1 MNIRK
6 IVRILLY
13 FLGSLLG
20 LLVLLFVII
29 CMSISISSAKTIR
42 KAAESH
48 SAEVKT
54 LTSEGFTFRDLNKN
68 GKLDVYEDPGET
80 VDNRVGDLISQ
91 MTLEEKAGTMF
102 FSMVAM
108 KKDGSVSEKPSLSD
122 PFSLMIKGTSE
133 MIFLK
138 NINHMNILF
147 GTGRREM
154 ALWNNNIQKL
164 AEKTRLG
171 IPVTIGTDPRNH
183 FMDNFLASAMAGDFS
198 QYPEPTGLAAIG
210 DSLLV
215 YEFAENSRQEYLAAG
230 IRVALHPQID
240 LATEPRWG
248 RISGSFGED
257 AELTS
262 KLAFAYIKGFQGD
275 SMGTGSVACM
285 TKHFPGGGPQKEGID
300 PHFVVQKG
308 QIYPGNNFDHHLIPF
323 EAAFKAG
330 TAAIMPY
337 YGVPTGQT
345 GEDVGFAFNREII
358 TGMLRGKYNFDGIVC
373 TDWGVISDW
382 KFLGRT
388 IMAAKAW
395 GVLDLTEEQRIEK
408 ALNAGVDQF
417 GGETCPEH
425 IVKLVREGKISEGR
439 IDSSVTRLLKMKF
452 IQGLFDD
459 PYVDADNAIQ
469 TIGKPEFR
477 AAGELAQRKS
487 LVLLKNDTVN
497 NTPVLPLKKGIKIFV
512 KDINPEVAAK
522 FGVVVKKPEEAD
534 YAILRL
540 KAPSQ
545 PLRGAGFLG
554 MMFPSGDLD
563 FKDEEKAEILDLLNK
578 VPAIVDIYLSRP
590 AVIPEIEAGC
600 SGLIANF
607 GSSDDALLDVI
618 FGDFNPG
625 GKLPFELPSSM
636 EAVRNQKEDVPF
648 DSENPLF
655 RFGFGLSYSDN

>member
-1 MNIRK
+1 MKK

-13 FLGSLLG
+13 ILGSLLG
-20 LLVLLFVII
+20 LIVLLFLII
-29 CMSISISSAKTIR
+29 WISISISSAKTIR
-42 KAAESH
+42 ESVRLQ
-48 SAEVKT
+48 SAEVMT
-54 LTSEGFTFRDLNKN
+54 LTTEGLTFRDLNKN
-68 GKLDVYEDPGET
+68 GKLDVYEDPGEA
-80 VDNRVGDLISQ
+80 VESRVGDLISQ

-215 YEFAENSRQEYLAAG
+215 YEFADNSRQEYLAAG

-240 LATEPRWG
+240 LSTEPRWG
-248 RISGSFGED
+248 RISGTFGED

-262 KLAFAYIKGFQGD
+262 KLAYAYIKGFQGD
-275 SMGTGSVACM
+275 SMGVGSVACM

-300 PHFVVQKG
+300 PHFIVQKG
-308 QIYPGNNFDHHLIPF
+308 QTYPGNNFDYHLIPF
-323 EAAFKAG
+323 EAAFEAG
-330 TAAIMPY
+330 TASIMPY

-345 GEDVGFAFNREII
+345 TEDVGFAFNREIL

-395 GVLDLTEEQRIEK
+395 GVEDLTEEKRVEK

-417 GGETCPEH
+417 GGETCPEL
-425 IVKLVREGKISEGR
+425 IVKLAREGKISEER
-439 IDSSVTRLLKMKF
+439 IDSSVRRILKMKF

-459 PYVDADNAIQ
+459 PYVNIENAVA

-477 AAGELAQRKS
+477 AAGERAQRKS
-487 LVLLKNDTVN
+487 LVLLKNDSVN
-497 NTPVLPLKKGIKIFV
+497 KNPVLPLKKGIKIYV
-512 KDINPEVAAK
+512 KNINPEVAAK
-522 FGVVVKKPEEAD
+522 FGEVVKMPEEAD

-554 MMFPSGDLD
+554 MLFPSGDLD
-563 FKDEEKAEILDLLNK
+563 FKHEEKSEILELFNK
-578 VPAIVDIYLSRP
+578 VPVIVDIYLGRP
-590 AVIPEIEAGC
+590 AVIPEIEAGS

-607 GSSDDALLDVI
+607 GSSDEALLDII
-618 FGDFNPG
+618 FGDFSPQ

-636 EAVRNQKEDVPF
+636 EAVRNQKEDVPS

-655 RFGFGLSYSDN
+655 KFGFGLCYSDN